1 MHISLFIIRYREIE
15 DYFFLVEIL
24 NDFIGADRVLDNQK
38 NGSSENNFYR
48 IFNKIFS
55 TDKHLV
61 ILFFAI
67 MFTILFIFFNGGYQK
82 VSHADTD
89 TTTITENITT
99 TKKETTTIKEK
110 ETTTEIETTT
120 ERNVPTL
127 AVEEA
132 QTRAPEKEPKEEVN
146 TSSDFG
152 RFKSYTDYR
161 CLSRSS
167 PQWRLQEQAHTDEN
181 GLRKIGDAYLVAM
194 GSYYGTTLGT
204 KYTVTL
210 SNGNSFTVML
220 CDGKAD
226 RHTDANNQIC
236 LSNGSVIEFYVES
249 DKMPSI
255 IRQMGSV
262 GALEQFSGSI
272 ASIEKV
278 A

>member
-1 MHISLFIIRYREIE
+1 
-15 DYFFLVEIL
+15 VEIL
-24 NDFIGADRVLDNQK
+24 NDFIGADKVLDRQE
-38 NGSSENNFYR
+38 NGSSVNNFRR
-48 IFNKIFS
+48 IFHRIFS
-55 TDKHLV
+55 TDNLLV
-61 ILFFAI
+61 IPFLIIIITVMVIVFS
-67 MFTILFIFFNGGYQK
+67 GGLK
-82 VSHADTD
+82 KDSPAGTD
-89 TTTITENITT
+89 TTSITENITT
-99 TKKETTTIKEK
+99 TKEIP
-110 ETTTEIETTT
+110 TTEITT
-120 ERNVPTL
+120 EFSTTKAEGQSASAIKQHAAAEKPTSL
-127 AVEEA
+127 V
-132 QTRAPEKEPKEEVN
+132 TEV
-146 TSSDFG
+146 TKPTETQKPQYSSG
-152 RFKSYTDYR
+152 IGSFKSYTDYR

-167 PQWRLQEQAHTDEN
+167 PQWKLQEQAYTDEN

-226 RHTDANNQIC
+226 RHTDANNQVC

-272 ASIEKV
+272 VSIEKTT
-278 A
+278 